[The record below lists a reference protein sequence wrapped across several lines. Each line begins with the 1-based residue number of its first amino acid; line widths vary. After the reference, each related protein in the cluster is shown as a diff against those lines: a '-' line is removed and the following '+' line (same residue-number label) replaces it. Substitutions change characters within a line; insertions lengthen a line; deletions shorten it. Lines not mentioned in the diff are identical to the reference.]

1 MALTGIKLLIKN
13 NINMELLTTKEVMHL
28 LKIKSP
34 TTLIK
39 LEREN
44 EIKVAK
50 RIGHHKRYKPA
61 DIQRYIDK
69 RN

>member
-1 MALTGIKLLIKN
+1 
-13 NINMELLTTKEVMHL
+13 MELLTTKEVMHL